1 MRLRRRREFCLCLVS
16 VACAWLVTTTGVV
29 SASTY
34 VVYIPLD
41 SPIYN
46 ELDTLDG
53 LGMLDSYISEI
64 KPISR
69 IEAAR
74 LTFEAQQ
81 NLVDHFDPLA
91 ARLVRALRA
100 ELSEELGWLERDE
113 ENGQP
118 TMIHP
123 LQRAELEY
131 IYSRG
136 AGRFWNTGGSG
147 GLQASEVTPLLP
159 NNDGIPT
166 GAGSNEVARWS
177 GWAGAG
183 GFFTVYGEGAVTGP
197 LARALPETSRVRP
210 LDAEAVLSTGNL
222 AISFGQQEMW
232 WGAGRSAAL
241 SQSDNAE
248 PFPALRAQNIH
259 PLVLPGAFRYLG
271 QFRYQIFFGQ
281 LDGERFFARPW
292 IAGQIFSFKPLPDF
306 EFGLTHA
313 ITFGG
318 RFNDFYSPLGFLGRA
333 TGFSTGDPAQGNT
346 NSRGGVY
353 LKVRLPSFRNLQIY
367 QEILGEDNLTREV
380 QPVGRFLPLL
390 AVSYQGGAHLPRL
403 TEDGRTD
410 LGVEYAL
417 LEPNYSIHGSPLYW
431 TYSGSLMGDALGP
444 NATEV
449 DLRLGRWLR
458 DADKLSLDIFYT
470 ERAPTF
476 GTNRPYPAIFYGS
489 PRGKEH
495 SGGVAI
501 EMFSLPQAAGGL
513 TGGLTDMRARAAVDY
528 VRSLNYQPHQQT
540 VRVLLSLSGSF
551 KLGFWSWQWR

>member
-1 MRLRRRREFCLCLVS
+1 MRPGGRREFCLCLVS
-16 VACAWLVTTTGVV
+16 VAWLVISTTVV

-46 ELDTLDG
+46 ELDTLDA
-53 LGMLDSYISEI
+53 LGVLDSYISEI

-91 ARLVRALRA
+91 ARMVRALRA

-123 LQRAELEY
+123 LQRAEIEY

-136 AGRFWNTGGSG
+136 ANRFWDTGGRG
-147 GLQASEVTPLLP
+147 GLQAAEVTPLLP

-166 GAGSNEVARWS
+166 GAGSNEVARWT
-177 GWAGAG
+177 GWAGVD
-183 GFFTVYGEGAVTGP
+183 GFFTVYGEGAATGP
-197 LARALPETSRVRP
+197 LTRALPDTNRVRP
-210 LDAEAVLSTGNL
+210 LGAEAVLSTGNL

-232 WGAGRSAAL
+232 WGTGRFAAL
-241 SQSDNAE
+241 SQSDNAG
-248 PFPALRAQNIH
+248 PFPALRVQNIH
-259 PLVLPGAFRYLG
+259 PLVLPWAFRYLG

-281 LDGERFFARPW
+281 LDGDRFFARPW
-292 IAGQIFSFKPLPDF
+292 IDGQIFSFKPLPDF

-313 ITFGG
+313 IMFGG
-318 RFNDFYSPLGFLGRA
+318 RFNDFYSPPGFLGRA
-333 TGFSTGDPAQGNT
+333 TGFSTGDPEQGNT

-353 LKVRLPSFRNLQIY
+353 LKLRLPLLRNLQIY

-380 QPVGRFLPLL
+380 RPIGRFLPLL
-390 AVSYQGGAHLPRL
+390 AVSYQGGAYLPRL
-403 TEDGRTD
+403 AEDGRTD

-417 LEPNYSIHGSPLYW
+417 LEPNYSIHGDPLYW

-444 NATEV
+444 NASEV
-449 DLRLGRWLR
+449 DLRLGRWIR
-458 DADKLSLDIFYT
+458 DADKLSLDIFYA

-476 GTNRPYPAIFYGS
+476 GGDQPYPAIFYGS
-489 PRGKEH
+489 ARSKER

-501 EMFSLPQAAGGL
+501 EMFSLPRPAGGL
-513 TGGLTDMRARAAVDY
+513 VGGLTDMRARAAVDY
-528 VRSLNYQPHQQT
+528 VRALNFQPCEQT
-540 VRVLLSLSGSF
+540 VRFLFSLSGSF
-551 KLGFWSWQWR
+551 KPMLWSWQWR